1 MTRTA
6 ILVGITMNQTNFDY
20 SMEELANLAEANL
33 IEPVGVITQK
43 IDRTNKATYVGKG
56 KVDEIKGL
64 ADYEDVDLVIFNDE
78 LSPSQIR
85 NLEELLEIEVMD
97 RTRLILDI
105 FADRAKTREA
115 QLQVQV
121 ARLKYELPRVVG
133 QGEGMDQQSGK
144 GGLKNRGAGE
154 TKLEMDRRR
163 IKQQISQL
171 NKELDGLVAERQVQ
185 RRQRQKNEI
194 PIVSL
199 VGYTNAGKSTIMN
212 AMVSAHSTSTHKQV
226 FEKDMLFA
234 TLETSVREIILPDK
248 KQFLLTD
255 TVGFVSKLPHHLVKA
270 FRSTLEEAAMADV
283 LIHVVDVSHEHFQAM
298 MQTTEE
304 TLAEM
309 DVVDIPVIYAF
320 NKADMALNTMY
331 PRREGD
337 TLYMSAKEQEGLDIL
352 VQMITE
358 HVFGDYEVVT
368 LHVPFERGDV
378 ISYLNE
384 HAEVL
389 ETAYEEE
396 GTRIKVNAKQA
407 DRMKFNAFIEKE
419 THIEDES

>member
-1 MTRTA
+1 
-6 ILVGITMNQTNFDY
+6 
-20 SMEELANLAEANL
+20 
-33 IEPVGVITQK
+33 
-43 IDRTNKATYVGKG
+43 
-56 KVDEIKGL
+56 
-64 ADYEDVDLVIFNDE
+64 
-78 LSPSQIR
+78 
-85 NLEELLEIEVMD
+85 
-97 RTRLILDI
+97 
-105 FADRAKTREA
+105 
-115 QLQVQV
+115 
-121 ARLKYELPRVVG
+121 
-133 QGEGMDQQSGK
+133 
-144 GGLKNRGAGE
+144 
-154 TKLEMDRRR
+154 
-163 IKQQISQL
+163 
-171 NKELDGLVAERQVQ
+171 
-185 RRQRQKNEI
+185 
-194 PIVSL
+194 
-199 VGYTNAGKSTIMN
+199 MN

-309 DVVDIPVIYAF
+309 DVVDIPVMYAF
-320 NKADMALNTMY
+320 NKADMALNTIY
-331 PRREGD
+331 PRRDGD
-337 TLYMSAKEQEGLDIL
+337 TVYMSAKEQKGLDIL

-358 HVFGDYEVVT
+358 QVFGDYEVVT

-378 ISYLNE
+378 VSYLNE

-419 THIEDES
+419 NANRRRILNVSVIMRETIVKESKSYEKIPFKSNQCCCAPFYGLCVLVNETIKDDRIQYYIFQNRARARWFANFATIGSSW